1 LRDEIIEKLY
11 NNEQYLNYLRR
22 HPKWY
27 YYLDLDPKYFSEFER
42 VVKKAL
48 KITTYDK
55 LEAIKKQV
63 NFASA
68 MIKYFSS
75 SK

>member
-11 NNEQYLNYLRR
+11 NNEQYLDYLRR

-27 YYLDLDPKYFSEFER
+27 YYLDLDPGYFKEFER

-48 KITTYDK
+48 KLTAYDK
-55 LEAIKKQV
+55 LEAIKRQV

-68 MIKYFSS
+68 MINYFTSS
-75 SK
+75 R

>member
-11 NNEQYLNYLRR
+11 NNEQYLDYLRR

-27 YYLDLDPKYFSEFER
+27 YYLDLDPGYFKEFER

-48 KITTYDK
+48 KLTTYDK
-55 LEAIKKQV
+55 LEAIKRQV

-68 MIKYFSS
+68 MINYFTSS
-75 SK
+75 R

>member
-1 LRDEIIEKLY
+1 MRDEVINKLY
-11 NNEQYLNYLRR
+11 ANEQYLNYLRY

-27 YYLDLDPKYFSEFER
+27 YYLDLSPEYFTEFER

-55 LEAIKKQV
+55 LESIKKQV
-63 NFASA
+63 NFASS
-68 MIKYFSS
+68 MIKYFSGS
-75 SK
+75 R

>member
-1 LRDEIIEKLY
+1 MHDEVINKLY
-11 NNEQYLNYLRR
+11 ANEQYLNYLRY

-27 YYLDLDPKYFSEFER
+27 YYLDLDPKYFDEFER

-55 LEAIKKQV
+55 LESIKKQV
-63 NFASA
+63 NFASS
-68 MIKYFSS
+68 MVKYFSS
-75 SK
+75 QK

>member
-1 LRDEIIEKLY
+1 MRDEIISKLY
-11 NNEQYLNYLRR
+11 ANEQYLDYLRR

-27 YYLDLDPKYFSEFER
+27 YYLDLDPKYYIEFEK

-48 KITTYDK
+48 KITTYDR
-55 LEAIKKQV
+55 LESVKNQV

-68 MIKYFSS
+68 MIKYLANQ
-75 SK
+75 

>member
-1 LRDEIIEKLY
+1 MRDEIIEKLY

-63 NFASA
+63 NFAGA

>member
-1 LRDEIIEKLY
+1 MRDEVLKKIY
-11 NNEQYLNYLRR
+11 SNPQYLDYLRR

-27 YYLDLDPKYFSEFER
+27 YYLDLDPKYLNDFER

-55 LEAIKKQV
+55 LEQLKNQI

-68 MIKYFSS
+68 MLRYFSNRY
-75 SK
+75 

>member
-1 LRDEIIEKLY
+1 MRDEIIEKLY
-11 NNEQYLNYLRR
+11 NNEQYLDYLRR

-27 YYLDLDPKYFSEFER
+27 YYLDLDPGYFKEFER

-48 KITTYDK
+48 KLTAYDK
-55 LEAIKKQV
+55 LEAIKRQV

-68 MIKYFSS
+68 MINYFTSS
-75 SK
+75 R